1 MLTSIHEFTRYYE
14 GVNRRAMRDIGAL
27 PPAAEGWRPP
37 AGEGEQAWEIGQ
49 LVAHIVD
56 TRHMFL
62 GVYRGTGWTMSLP
75 TALPRDRWVPEL
87 EASSAELVEAL
98 QDTPDDWLRRRMPAI
113 DGSDATLAG
122 WRALMNMVEHEVH
135 HRSQVDT
142 YAGLNGWQVP
152 QIFNR
157 TAEEV
162 ARISGVAAGG
172 ETP

>member
-1 MLTSIHEFTRYYE
+1 MLTSIQDFTRYYE

-27 PPAAEGWRPP
+27 PPEAEGWRPHVGD
-37 AGEGEQAWEIGQ
+37 GERGWDIGQ

-56 TRHMFL
+56 TRRMFL
-62 GVYRGTGWTMSLP
+62 GVYNASGWRMSLP
-75 TALPRDRWVPEL
+75 VALPRERWVTEL
-87 EASSAELVEAL
+87 EASAADLVTAL
-98 QDTPDDWLRRRMPAI
+98 IATPDEWLRRRVPAI

-135 HRSQVDT
+135 HRSQIDT

-162 ARISGVAAGG
+162 ARISEGRVG
-172 ETP
+172 ES

>member
-1 MLTSIHEFTRYYE
+1 MLTTIEEFARYFE
-14 GVNRRAMRDIGAL
+14 GINRRALRDIGAL
-27 PPAAEGWRPP
+27 PPEAEGWRPT

-56 TRHMFL
+56 TRRMFL
-62 GVYRGTGWTMSLP
+62 GIYRDEGWRMGLP
-75 TALPRDRWVPEL
+75 QALPRDRWLPEL
-87 EASSAELVEAL
+87 EASGIELVEGL
-98 QDTPDDWLRRRMPAI
+98 RETPDDWLRRRVRAI
-113 DGSDATLAG
+113 AGSDATLSG

-142 YAGLNGWQVP
+142 YAGINGWKVP

-162 ARISGVAAGG
+162 AGLSP
-172 ETP
+172 TD